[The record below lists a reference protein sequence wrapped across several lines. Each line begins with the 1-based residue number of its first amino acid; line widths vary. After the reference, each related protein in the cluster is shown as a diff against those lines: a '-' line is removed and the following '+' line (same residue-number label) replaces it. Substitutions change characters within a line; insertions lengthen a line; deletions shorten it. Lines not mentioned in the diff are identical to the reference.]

1 MPDNILEWAGAIWGI
16 ITSLITLASLIAA
29 LTPTP
34 KDDEALMKIRKI
46 IETIALNFGNA
57 KCK

>member
-1 MPDNILEWAGAIWGI
+1 MPDNIFEWAGAIWGI
-16 ITSLITLASLIAA
+16 ITSLVTLASLIAA

-34 KDDEALMKIRKI
+34 KDDEVLMKIRRV

-57 KCK
+57 KR

>member
-1 MPDNILEWAGAIWGI
+1 MPDNIFEWAGAIWGI
-16 ITSLITLASLIAA
+16 ITSLVTLASLIAA

-34 KDDEALMKIRKI
+34 KDDEVLMKIRHV

-57 KCK
+57 KR